1 MTLTYFWKIG
11 WTEPITLFRH
21 DKNKPFL
28 SIDCPPCFYIPTQE
42 TSRALFRIKD
52 ICEPFVC
59 FKYLF
64 IETLWKET
72 THGEFYYEA
81 QGILVIFVRH
91 LLILSISS
99 CALSNRLLILSFS
112 QIVCFSMAYLLACH
126 NDRYWFDFRQ
136 CLNLLTLKA

>member
-52 ICEPFVC
+52 ICEPFCV
-59 FKYLF
+59 FQVPFYRNIMKRNHAWRVL
-64 IETLWKET
+64 LWIPRYT
-72 THGEFYYEA
+72 CNICHP
-81 QGILVIFVRH
+81 LM
-91 LLILSISS
+91 
-99 CALSNRLLILSFS
+99 NRLLILSSF
-112 QIVCFSMAYLLACH
+112 QIVYLMMAYLLAFH
-126 NDRYWFDFRQ
+126 NDRYWLDFRQ

>member
-52 ICEPFVC
+52 ICESFVC

-72 THGEFYYEA
+72 THGEFYYKS

-91 LLILSISS
+91 PLILSKPKQ
-99 CALSNRLLILSFS
+99 LIRAKYKLTVIKS
-112 QIVCFSMAYLLACH
+112 II
-126 NDRYWFDFRQ
+126 
-136 CLNLLTLKA
+136 NLIIFPNSLVVDGIPFGMS

>member
-52 ICEPFVC
+52 ICESFVC

-72 THGEFYYEA
+72 THGEFCYES
-81 QGILVIFVRH
+81 QGILVIFVRQ
-91 LLILSISS
+91 LLI
-99 CALSNRLLILSFS
+99 NRLLILSSF
-112 QIVCFSMAYLLACH
+112 QIVYLMMAYLLAFH
-126 NDRYWFDFRQ
+126 NDRYWLDFRQ